1 MAEYIEREALL
12 NALGFEN
19 TKRAQVQPDSTFG
32 IILSA
37 PAADVAPVQR
47 GRWVEFPR
55 AHYFKCS
62 ECKHTVPYRKASLV
76 NGFREYNFCPACGC
90 KMILEDEV

>member
-12 NALGFEN
+12 LEAERDSNFNLVV
-19 TKRAQVQPDSTFG
+19 RAKTIQNF
-32 IILSA
+32 
-37 PAADVAPVQR
+37 PAADVAPVR
-47 GRWVEFPR
+47 HGRWVEFSR

-90 KMILEDEV
+90 KMNLEDEP